1 MGTSWVYG
9 RICEGAKLTFC
20 RLYSLPPL
28 MLMLDAETQAYDP
41 RAREA
46 QGRSGVQGQSG
57 LYEILLKKEKRDY
70 F

>member
-1 MGTSWVYG
+1 MVGSARAQSSCSVVCTA
-9 RICEGAKLTFC
+9 C
-20 RLYSLPPL
+20 PL

>member
-1 MGTSWVYG
+1 M
-9 RICEGAKLTFC
+9 FC
-20 RLYSLPPL
+20 RLYSLHPL
-28 MLMLDAETQAYDP
+28 MLMLDAEMQAYDP

>member
-1 MGTSWVYG
+1 M
-9 RICEGAKLTFC
+9 FC

-28 MLMLDAETQAYDP
+28 MLMLDAEMQAYDP

-57 LYEILLKKEKRDY
+57 LYEILLKKRKKRLLLEDKIQDPSV
-70 F
+70 FS